1 MLRSPGRELVL
12 LLGGG
17 TVVFGVAPMIMP
29 SWFARLFDIPVT
41 DDPRLVVMVRSIG
54 ARDAVI
60 GLGLMAA
67 ALNRTSPRPWLQ
79 ARIVSDVTDTLAV
92 AAAIWS
98 GARQPR
104 FVGLGGIA
112 LGAACFG
119 LWLDRLTSRTH
130 F

>member
-67 ALNRTSPRPWLQ
+67 ALNGTSPGPWLQ

-92 AAAIWS
+92 ALAIWS

-119 LWLDRLTSRTH
+119 LWLDRLTSRER
-130 F
+130 

>member
-1 MLRSPGRELVL
+1 VARSPVRALVL

-17 TVVFGVAPMIMP
+17 TVVFGVVPMVVP
-29 SWFARLFDIPVT
+29 GWFARLFDIPVT

-54 ARDAVI
+54 ARDAAI
-60 GLGLMAA
+60 GVGLMAA
-67 ALNRTSPRPWLQ
+67 ALNGTSPRPWLQ

-119 LWLDRLTSRTH
+119 VWVDRLMARKRW
-130 F
+130 

>member
-17 TVVFGVAPMIMP
+17 TVVFGVVPMIVP
-29 SWFARLFDIPVT
+29 GWFGRLFDMPVT

-60 GLGLMAA
+60 GLGLVAA
-67 ALNRTSPRPWLQ
+67 ALQRTSPTPWLR

-92 AAAIWS
+92 GAAIWS

-119 LWLDRLTSRTH
+119 VLVDRLTRTA
-130 F
+130 

>member
-1 MLRSPGRELVL
+1 MVRSPGRELVL
-12 LLGGG
+12 LLGSG

-67 ALNRTSPRPWLQ
+67 ALNGTSPRPWLQ

-119 LWLDRLTSRTH
+119 LWLNRLTSRQH